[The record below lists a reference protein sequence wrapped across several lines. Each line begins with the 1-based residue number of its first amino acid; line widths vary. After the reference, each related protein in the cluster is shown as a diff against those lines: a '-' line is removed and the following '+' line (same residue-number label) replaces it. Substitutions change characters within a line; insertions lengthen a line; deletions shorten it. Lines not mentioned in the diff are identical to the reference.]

1 MTEPPGLNQKKT
13 SPARIPLPV
22 DRLLPD
28 LVRALGPS
36 GRSGAVV
43 LQASPG
49 TGKTTR
55 VPPALLDAL
64 PGEILVLEPR
74 RLAAKYAALRVAEER
89 GEAIGLSVGY
99 QFRFENV
106 TSRDTRLTFL
116 TEGMLMRKLLKDPRL
131 EGVSAVVLDE
141 FHERHL
147 HGDVALG
154 ALRRLQLKGLRPDL
168 KLVVMSATL
177 ETDALSRY
185 LGDCPV
191 LKVES
196 PLHPVALEHLPA
208 PASVPLERLVRDAVA
223 RALGSS
229 EADSKGD
236 ILVFLP
242 GMSEI
247 RRAESA
253 LGELSAA
260 REGRLRILPLH
271 GEIAR
276 EEQDLALR
284 PIPGKRKV
292 ILSTNVAETSLTI
305 EGVTVVID
313 SGLHRQAA
321 HSWWS
326 GVPSLKTRPITRASA
341 IQRAGRAGRTAPG
354 RCIRLYTLHD
364 FNGRAAF
371 ETPEIRRADIASTV
385 LEVKVLGGSGRDS
398 SNATNDGVDAAAF
411 PWFEAPGAAALE
423 AAQTLLHR
431 LGFTASAAG
440 DAALTALGRRGA
452 RIPAHP
458 RMARLLIEAHTL
470 EVLERAA
477 TLAALIYEGE
487 LEGLD
492 ALEQARRADQQSF
505 GSFKRARSQLLS
517 ALARPSDSSPQPR
530 ARAGDGDAE
539 SRLARSV
546 LAAFPDRIARK
557 RPIPAHSSRG
567 RATDVELILS
577 SGGSARAEDC
587 AALASH
593 ELFVALD
600 IQETQAHGQA
610 RSQLRLKSVVPL
622 EPEWLFDLEPTPLR
636 ETDELIW
643 DSQKKRVLRSSRLL
657 CDELVLSEDL
667 TPVPPGL
674 EPAQARAAA
683 RVLIRQALGLKPEDL
698 AAVSPNDWSEA
709 LSHAVDS
716 KALERF
722 QETAARIALLARHA
736 PELLPGSGAG
746 GTEFGPVL
754 SRALEELFS
763 GKRSAEELASI
774 DWAVELPAAA
784 GLTDF
789 STLDRL
795 LPAQFV
801 FPNGRRA
808 PIHYALDQAPWIESR
823 MQDFFG
829 LKAGPAVLQGRL
841 PLTLHLLAPN
851 HRAVQVTTDLPGF
864 WQRTYPELRTQ
875 LSRRYPRH
883 QWPESP
889 LTLIKD

>member
-1 MTEPPGLNQKKT
+1 M
-13 SPARIPLPV
+13 

-28 LVRALGPS
+28 LVRALGAPEPGTAPAKGS
-36 GRSGAVV
+36 AVV

-89 GEAIGLSVGY
+89 GEAIGRSVGY

-116 TEGMLMRKLLKDPRL
+116 TEGMLMRKMLSDPRL
-131 EGVSAVVLDE
+131 AGVSAVVLDE

-154 ALRRLQLKGLRPDL
+154 ALRRLQLEGLRPDL

-177 ETDALSRY
+177 ETEALSRY

-196 PLHPVALEHLPA
+196 PLHPVAIEHLPS
-208 PASVPLERLVRDAVA
+208 PAAVPLERLVREAVA
-223 RALGSS
+223 RTLSS
-229 EADSKGD
+229 AEADSKGD

-247 RRAESA
+247 RRAENA
-253 LGELSAA
+253 LGELAA
-260 REGRLRILPLH
+260 VREGRLKVLPLH

-385 LEVKVLGGSGRDS
+385 LEVKTLGGAAGR
-398 SNATNDGVDAAAF
+398 NDGSDPAEF
-411 PWFEAPGAAALE
+411 PWFEAPAAAALE

-431 LGFTASAAG
+431 LGFTESPAG
-440 DAALTALGRRGA
+440 AAALTEPGRRAA

-458 RMARLLIEAHTL
+458 RIARLLVEAEKL
-470 EVLERAA
+470 GVLEPAA
-477 TLAALIYEGE
+477 SLAALISEGE

-492 ALEQARRADQQSF
+492 ALEQARRAEAQASS
-505 GSFKRARSQLLS
+505 GPLKRARTQLLS
-517 ALARPSDSSPQPR
+517 AIGRS
-530 ARAGDGDAE
+530 AGGNAEAASKTEDAE

-557 RPIPAHSSRG
+557 RPIPAHSTRG
-567 RATDVELILS
+567 RSTDVELILS
-577 SGGSARAEDC
+577 SGGSARAEEC
-587 AALASH
+587 PTLASH
-593 ELFVALD
+593 EMFVALD

-610 RSQLRLKSVVPL
+610 RSQLRLKSVVP
-622 EPEWLFDLEPTPLR
+622 
-636 ETDELIW
+636 
-643 DSQKKRVLRSSRLL
+643 
-657 CDELVLSEDL
+657 
-667 TPVPPGL
+667 
-674 EPAQARAAA
+674 
-683 RVLIRQALGLKPEDL
+683 
-698 AAVSPNDWSEA
+698 
-709 LSHAVDS
+709 
-716 KALERF
+716 
-722 QETAARIALLARHA
+722 
-736 PELLPGSGAG
+736 
-746 GTEFGPVL
+746 
-754 SRALEELFS
+754 
-763 GKRSAEELASI
+763 
-774 DWAVELPAAA
+774 
-784 GLTDF
+784 
-789 STLDRL
+789 DRKS
-795 LPAQFV
+795 V
-801 FPNGRRA
+801 
-808 PIHYALDQAPWIESR
+808 
-823 MQDFFG
+823 
-829 LKAGPAVLQGRL
+829 V
-841 PLTLHLLAPN
+841 
-851 HRAVQVTTDLPGF
+851 
-864 WQRTYPELRTQ
+864 
-875 LSRRYPRH
+875 
-883 QWPESP
+883 
-889 LTLIKD
+889 